1 MLTLGRQNVL
11 TQCCVYKQ
19 NVYICFSQVFI
30 YESLFQCLR
39 ILEVNLKLE
48 VRMSFKIQLT
58 ELSSLHINLY
68 IIFLITDWQHCT
80 SNRVHSK
87 LVLSYF
93 YKPINNFKIL

>member
-1 MLTLGRQNVL
+1 MLTLGRQYG
-11 TQCCVYKQ
+11 QYAVYIRK
-19 NVYICFSQVFI
+19 NVYNCFSQVST
-30 YESLFQCLR
+30 YKSLFQCLR

-68 IIFLITDWQHCT
+68 TIFLITDWQHCT

-93 YKPINNFKIL
+93 DVPINNFKIL